1 MTESSCHRYP
11 SKIRSA
17 EIANRGVRPCSA
29 GFTPIASLPHWP
41 VGPIN
46 SLIEPQDAPARRARY
61 AIMTAE
67 LREPANVPEGGGRN
81 VCATRHRLFFA
92 GKWMSKYDS
101 SDHAQFYIGV
111 DGGGTS
117 CRARIE
123 DAEGRLLGQGAA
135 GPAATRIGADR
146 SMQAVRTASMAAASD
161 AGLLPTALAHTSAG
175 VGLAGIDRKGTRE
188 ALLSFP
194 HPFRNVVYATD
205 ANVACLGAHSGRDG
219 GIVVLGTGSVGFARV
234 KGRELRIGGYGFPIS
249 DEGSGADLG
258 LQTVRL
264 ALRAHDGR
272 VRPTPFLLE
281 VMGRLGPDAFMLV
294 AWAEQATATE
304 YASLAPV
311 ALSYAEAGD
320 PSAEE
325 IVAEGARHADV
336 LIRSLVEFGAP
347 RISLLGGMAS
357 RLVQW
362 LSPDVL
368 QFLSPPESDAVAGAL
383 LLARREA
390 CVPTEPRR
398 QRKGA
403 QIC

>member
-1 MTESSCHRYP
+1 
-11 SKIRSA
+11 
-17 EIANRGVRPCSA
+17 
-29 GFTPIASLPHWP
+29 
-41 VGPIN
+41 
-46 SLIEPQDAPARRARY
+46 
-61 AIMTAE
+61 
-67 LREPANVPEGGGRN
+67 
-81 VCATRHRLFFA
+81 
-92 GKWMSKYDS
+92 
-101 SDHAQFYIGV
+101 
-111 DGGGTS
+111 
-117 CRARIE
+117 
-123 DAEGRLLGQGAA
+123 
-135 GPAATRIGADR
+135 
-146 SMQAVRTASMAAASD
+146 MQAARTASIAAAID
-161 AGLLPTALAHTSAG
+161 AGLLPAALAQTSAG
-175 VGLAGIDRKGTRE
+175 VGLAGIDRKGARE

-258 LQTVRL
+258 LQAVRL

-272 VRPTPFLLE
+272 AGTTPFLLE
-281 VMGRLGPDAFMLV
+281 VMGRLGPDAFTLV
-294 AWAEQATATE
+294 AWAERATATE

-320 PSAEE
+320 PFAEE
-325 IVAEGARHADV
+325 IVAEGARHVDV

-368 QFLSPPESDAVAGAL
+368 HFLSPPESDAVAGAL
-383 LLARREA
+383 LLARREG
-390 CVPTEPRR
+390 CTPTEPRR
-398 QRKGA
+398 QRKVDRYA
-403 QIC
+403 D

>member
-1 MTESSCHRYP
+1 
-11 SKIRSA
+11 
-17 EIANRGVRPCSA
+17 
-29 GFTPIASLPHWP
+29 
-41 VGPIN
+41 
-46 SLIEPQDAPARRARY
+46 
-61 AIMTAE
+61 
-67 LREPANVPEGGGRN
+67 
-81 VCATRHRLFFA
+81 
-92 GKWMSKYDS
+92 MSKYGS

-146 SMQAVRTASMAAASD
+146 SMQAVRTASMAAATD

-175 VGLAGIDRKGTRE
+175 VGLAGIDRKGARE
-188 ALLSFP
+188 AFLSFP
-194 HPFRNVVYATD
+194 HPFRNVIYATD
-205 ANVACLGAHSGRDG
+205 ANIACLGAHSGRDG
-219 GIVVLGTGSVGFARV
+219 GIVVLGTGSIGFARV

-258 LQTVRL
+258 LKAVRL

-272 VRPTPFLLE
+272 ARPTPFLLE
-281 VMGRLGPDAFMLV
+281 VMGRLGPDASTLV

-304 YASLAPV
+304 YASLAPI

-320 PSAEE
+320 PFAEE
-325 IVAEGARHADV
+325 VVAEGARHVDV
-336 LIRSLVEFGAP
+336 LIGSLVEFGAP
-347 RISLLGGMAS
+347 RISLLGGLAS

-368 QFLSPPESDAVAGAL
+368 HFLSPPEGDAVAGAL
-383 LLARREA
+383 LLARREGRT
-390 CVPTEPRR
+390 PTPGEAAEEVRR
-398 QRKGA
+398 YA
-403 QIC
+403 D

>member
-1 MTESSCHRYP
+1 
-11 SKIRSA
+11 
-17 EIANRGVRPCSA
+17 
-29 GFTPIASLPHWP
+29 
-41 VGPIN
+41 
-46 SLIEPQDAPARRARY
+46 
-61 AIMTAE
+61 
-67 LREPANVPEGGGRN
+67 
-81 VCATRHRLFFA
+81 
-92 GKWMSKYDS
+92 MSKYDS

-146 SMQAVRTASMAAASD
+146 SMQVVCTASMAAAID
-161 AGLLPTALAHTSAG
+161 AGLPPTALAHTSAG
-175 VGLAGIDRKGTRE
+175 VGLAGIDRKGARE

-205 ANVACLGAHSGRDG
+205 ANVACLGAHSGRDE
-219 GIVVLGTGSVGFARV
+219 GIVILGTGSVGFARV
-234 KGRELRIGGYGFPIS
+234 KGRELRIGGYGFPPS
-249 DEGSGADLG
+249 DEGSGADLE
-258 LQTVRL
+258 LQAVRL
-264 ALRAHDGR
+264 ALRAPAGTA
-272 VRPTPFLLE
+272 RPTPFLLE
-281 VMGRLGPDAFMLV
+281 VMVRLGPDPVTLV

-320 PSAEE
+320 PLAEQ
-325 IVAEGARHADV
+325 IVAEGARHVDV

-368 QFLSPPESDAVAGAL
+368 HFLSPPEGDAVAGAL
-383 LLARREA
+383 LLARREGRA
-390 CVPTEPRR
+390 PTEPRR
-398 QRKGA
+398 QRKVRRYA
-403 QIC
+403 D

>member
-1 MTESSCHRYP
+1 
-11 SKIRSA
+11 
-17 EIANRGVRPCSA
+17 
-29 GFTPIASLPHWP
+29 
-41 VGPIN
+41 
-46 SLIEPQDAPARRARY
+46 
-61 AIMTAE
+61 
-67 LREPANVPEGGGRN
+67 
-81 VCATRHRLFFA
+81 
-92 GKWMSKYDS
+92 MSKYDS

-123 DAEGRLLGQGAA
+123 DVEGRLLGQGAA

-175 VGLAGIDRKGTRE
+175 VGLAGIDRKGARE

-258 LQTVRL
+258 FQAVRL

-272 VRPTPFLLE
+272 ISPSPFLLE
-281 VMGRLGPDAFMLV
+281 VIEKLGSDPVALV
-294 AWAEQATATE
+294 AWAEQATATD

-311 ALSYAEAGD
+311 ALTYAEAGD
-320 PSAEE
+320 PFAEE
-325 IVAEGARHADV
+325 IVAEGARQAGL
-336 LIRSLVEFGAP
+336 LIRSLVKFGAP
-347 RISLLGGMAS
+347 RISLLGGLAS
-357 RLVQW
+357 RMVQW
-362 LSPDVL
+362 LSPEVAH
-368 QFLSPPESDAVAGAL
+368 FLSPPEADAVAGAL
-383 LLARREA
+383 LLARRKGS
-390 CVPTEPRR
+390 VPIDSSG
-398 QRKGA
+398 QRKGV